1 MPGLI
6 GCGVDVRAKDGDGKE
21 HHTTGV
27 ICAIFPPRG
36 KERVELFLMNP
47 SGDFFRAESG
57 SCHVDKKDIWSVYT
71 RRV

>member
-6 GCGVDVRAKDGDGKE
+6 GRCVDVRAKDGDGKE

-36 KERVELFLMNP
+36 KEPVELFLMTP
-47 SGDFFRAESG
+47 SGDFFRAEAV
-57 SCHVDKKDIWSVYT
+57 SCHVDERDIEAVYA